1 MQYTKMYMLE
11 MKKMLKLF
19 QFINKGKCK
28 IYKIIE
34 FLLIFTISFYFE
46 ELHSDTA

>member
-1 MQYTKMYMLE
+1 MQYTKMHMLE

-34 FLLIFTISFYFE
+34 FFTYFHYFI
-46 ELHSDTA
+46 LF